1 MISSHE
7 IIDLEIWEG
16 ATFYREFTWVT
27 GDPEVP
33 VNLTGFTAALQAR
46 DTYDEEVVVIDLT
59 MENDGIII
67 LTPESAGGYA
77 ISIPPS
83 LTTGLCPEHVKRS
96 LVYDLFFYAPSGLDD
111 AGLQQKGKI
120 MVNPAVTRPEET

>member
-16 ATFYREFTWVT
+16 ATFYREFTWVVGT
-27 GDPEVP
+27 PEAP
-33 VNLTGFTAALQAR
+33 VDLTGFTAALQAR
-46 DTYDEEVVVIDLT
+46 DSLEEETVVIDLT
-59 MENDGIII
+59 TENGGII
-67 LTPESAGGYA
+67 LLSPESAGGYA
-77 ISIPPS
+77 VSIPPS
-83 LTTGLCPEHVKRS
+83 ITEGKCPDHAKRT

-120 MVNPAVTRPEET
+120 VINPAVTRPVET